1 MTRKNKKK
9 GKKFMKKIIYAL
21 IALFAVVIGGFFLTN
36 STVSAAGITFEAEN
50 TTIYKDKNG
59 VLLKNDILELIG
71 GDFTGDAISLDIKSD
86 QYSGN
91 GNVVGEYNIVVVA
104 TSGSESLRKT
114 YKIKVVD
121 GLYFDYAYNDKVFVS
136 AGKHLTKDQFAKGLK
151 LMEILPNI
159 DMSFTCQC
167 DDYFDYSDAEGE
179 FACTYSY
186 VATNGESGT
195 GEITINVL
203 EESIYDISVD
213 KDVNVFQNILDFI
226 IQYKLVFIIVG
237 CVFIVGIIWNNKRR

>member
-1 MTRKNKKK
+1 
-9 GKKFMKKIIYAL
+9 MKKIIYAL

-36 STVSAAGITFEAEN
+36 STVSAAAITFEAEN

-59 VLLKNDILELIG
+59 VLLKADILDLIK
-71 GDFTGDAISLDIKSD
+71 GDFTGTGIELEIKSD

-91 GNVVGEYNIVVVA
+91 GNIVGEYNIVVVA
-104 TSGSESLRKT
+104 KSGEDTLRKT
-114 YKIKVVD
+114 YKVKVVE
-121 GLYFDYAYNDKVFVS
+121 GLYFDYAYNEKVYVS
-136 AGKHLTKDQFAKGLK
+136 AGKHLTKDQFVKGLK
-151 LMEILPNI
+151 VIELLPNI

-179 FACTYSY
+179 FTCSYSY
-186 VATNGESGT
+186 VATNGESGS
-195 GEITINVL
+195 GEITITVL

-226 IQYKLVFIIVG
+226 VQYKLVFIIVG
-237 CVFIVGIIWNNKRR
+237 CLVIVCVIWNNKRR